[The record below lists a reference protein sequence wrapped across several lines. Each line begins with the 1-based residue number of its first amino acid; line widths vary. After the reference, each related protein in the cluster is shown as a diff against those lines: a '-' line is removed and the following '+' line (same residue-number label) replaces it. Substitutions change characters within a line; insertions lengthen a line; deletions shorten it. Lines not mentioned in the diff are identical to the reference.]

1 MSIAVLPMRGTR
13 DIKSLDYDPVDGLV
27 YWIDNGSKSRK
38 QRKKLNRQSDESGGG
53 GHDPIIDDDYDI
65 GSGESKVSI
74 KRAFRNGTV
83 LDKSLQVCATFYS

>member
-38 QRKKLNRQSDESGGG
+38 QRKKLNRNSDESD
-53 GHDPIIDDDYDI
+53 HDDPIDDDFDV
-65 GSGESKVSI
+65 GASESKVAI
-74 KRAFRNGTV
+74 KRGFRNGTV
-83 LDKSLQVCATFYS
+83 LDKSLQVCI